1 MKDITLST
9 HLRSLSP
16 TTAVTAPVKGT
27 GDFSATLKQTM
38 DQVNALQN
46 QSDRAVEQLHSGQGK
61 NLHEVML
68 TMEQADISMR
78 LLVQMRNKVVEA
90 YQEVMRMQV

>member
-9 HLRSLSP
+9 YLRSLSP
-16 TTAVTAPVKGT
+16 TTAAAPVKPT
-27 GDFSATLKQTM
+27 GDFAATFKQTL
-38 DQVNALQN
+38 DQVNSLQTG
-46 QSDRAVEQLHSGQGK
+46 SDRAVEKLHSGQGQS
-61 NLHEVML
+61 LHEVML

>member
-1 MKDITLST
+1 MADITLVN
-9 HLRSLSP
+9 HLKSLSP
-16 TTAVTAPVKGT
+16 AAKPAAQK
-27 GDFSATLKQTM
+27 SASGMAEAFQKTLE
-38 DQVNALQN
+38 QVNQIQN
-46 QSDRAVEQLHSGQGK
+46 KADNSVEKFQSGQGG

-68 TMEQADISMR
+68 NMEQADISMR